1 MSNDSSQ
8 PPMDSAEGADFHSE
22 PDVAFEALELGVDH
36 EAAGSGDEDVQA
48 DGYLCAQA
56 REIILSTRKASVS
69 SIQRR
74 LRLGYNHAL
83 RIMEMLQ
90 AQGVVGPENGSS
102 PREILV
108 GVDSPAVAPLGGV
121 VEEKCA
127 DVPSLPG
134 VESEGGAGAPPPVVP
149 PVASASGA
157 EDDGGLPPD
166 PADAFESKAGVELYY
181 FDEAA
186 GCFWVKNDV
195 NDWVNVSEGGFKRHL
210 KKHRGLRDKAN
221 LGKAISPLD
230 EEVSRV
236 EKNCR
241 VAYAGLL
248 AGYKRGIHMVA
259 GRRVLVIE
267 DPILI
272 EPAKGEWPVLA
283 CFFEGLLCGKEPGSG
298 EEDWVTIDQRD
309 HFFAWLRHV
318 VECLRSGR
326 IAPGLAVGLAG
337 EPDCGKSFLA
347 LVLRWTLGGRV
358 GKPYAAMTGQD
369 NFNKDA
375 AEAVLQLVDDENQSD
390 TRLDMRQKFASEIKK
405 FNANNEFRLRSMHKD
420 GFAVEVLR
428 RLVIL
433 VNMQGIMVLP
443 PLDGDVDDK
452 IMLFKGYAR
461 PRPREPI
468 TVDTPAAQACWPAPM
483 PTRTEIEKERYRE
496 TVKRELPAFLHWLL
510 VEWKMPSLVS
520 GGRFVVRHWHHPQ
533 IVSELQELSPHMRLW
548 ELIVRSEVVFS
559 HWVPDGAGGS
569 TREWRKEWK
578 GTASALEVLLKK
590 DSASKLSD
598 AEKKEI
604 PSSNWLG
611 KRLKLCE
618 KHFGSGVCE
627 YRATRATREWVLTP
641 RGQDT
646 GGAK

>member
-1 MSNDSSQ
+1 MSGENGSAPGSNDG
-8 PPMDSAEGADFHSE
+8 GAYSDAGEFAGA
-22 PDVAFEALELGVDH
+22 PDVPFEAMEEGEALSPESV
-36 EAAGSGDEDVQA
+36 AAGSQVGEGESLEDQ
-48 DGYLCAQA
+48 DLCAQA
-56 REIILSTRKASVS
+56 REIILSTGKASTAV
-69 SIQRR
+69 IQRR
-74 LRLGYNHAL
+74 LRLGYNRAS
-83 RIMEMLQ
+83 RIMEMLER
-90 AQGVVGPENGSS
+90 AGVVGPENASS
-102 PREILV
+102 PREILIGSDAAASAV
-108 GVDSPAVAPLGGV
+108 PPASAAAAPAWGGV
-121 VEEKCA
+121 VEEKMVSPA
-127 DVPSLPG
+127 SPAAEVLP
-134 VESEGGAGAPPPVVP
+134 A
-149 PVASASGA
+149 
-157 EDDGGLPPD
+157 D
-166 PADAFESKAGVELYY
+166 PADAFESKSAVEQYY

-186 GCFWVKNDV
+186 GCFWVKNDAA
-195 NDWVNVSEGGFKRHL
+195 DWVNVSEGGFKRHL
-210 KKHRGLRDKAN
+210 KKNRGLRDKPN
-221 LGKAISPLD
+221 PGCTISPLD

-267 DPILI
+267 DPVLI
-272 EPAKGEWPVLA
+272 EPVKGEWPILA
-283 CFFEGLLCGKEPGSG
+283 KFFEGLLVGQEPGAKDD
-298 EEDWVTIDQRD
+298 EWITIDQRD
-309 HFFAWLRHV
+309 HFFAWLRHT

-347 LVLRWTLGGRV
+347 LILRWLLGGRV

-433 VNMQGIMVLP
+433 VNLQGIMVLP

-452 IMLFKGYAR
+452 ISLFKGYAR
-461 PRPREPI
+461 PRPSEAVTI
-468 TVDTPAAQACWPAPM
+468 ETPAEQACWPAPM
-483 PTRTEIEKERYRE
+483 PTRTEEEKEAYRAC
-496 TVKRELPAFLHWLL
+496 VRRELPAFLFWLL
-510 VEWKMPSLVS
+510 MEWKMPSRVT
-520 GGRFVVRHWHHPQ
+520 GGRFIVRHWHHPL
-533 IVSELQELSPHMRLW
+533 IVAELQELSPHVRLW
-548 ELIVRSEVVFS
+548 ELIIRSEVVFC
-559 HWVPDGAGGS
+559 
-569 TREWRKEWK
+569 EWK
-578 GTASALEVLLKK
+578 GDGTGGSEKVLREKWKGSAGDLEVLLKK
-590 DSASKLSD
+590 DPASKLSD

-618 KHFGSGVCE
+618 KHFGPSVCE
-627 YRATRATREWVLTP
+627 YQVTRDSRDWVLKP
-641 RGQDT
+641 RAQDQ
-646 GGAK
+646 GVRK